1 MRRIVTPILMLV
13 AIVAIADTPKYLTL
27 HARGKVESYSISNI
41 RKITF
46 GKQTANNLEV
56 YLKSKTTV
64 DNFPYSTF
72 EKGVFEVEPSGV
84 EGELTDNDDLS
95 IIDNDDLSIIYN
107 AGLQEIKVSSSQEIT
122 AIVVCNLNGVVVE
135 MLSPMTTEA
144 TVSLADYAS
153 GMYVVKAV
161 TATAT
166 QTQKVIK

>member
-1 MRRIVTPILMLV
+1 MKKLITLFLLSV
-13 AIVAIADTPKYLTL
+13 AIVAMADTPKYLTL
-27 HARGKVESYSISNI
+27 HGGGKVKSYSIGDI

-64 DNFPYSTF
+64 DNYPYSTF

-84 EGELTDNDDLS
+84 EGVMADNNDLS
-95 IIDNDDLSIIYN
+95 VAYN
-107 AGLQEIKVSSSQEIT
+107 TGSQEIMVSSSQEIT
-122 AIVVCNLNGVVVE
+122 AIVVCNLNGMVVE
-135 MLSPMTTEA
+135 MLTPMTTEA

-166 QTQKVIK
+166 QTQKIVKR

>member
-13 AIVAIADTPKYLTL
+13 AIVVMADTPKYLTL
-27 HARGKVESYSISNI
+27 HAGGKVESYSISNI

-56 YLKSKTTV
+56 YQKSKTTV
-64 DNFPYSTF
+64 DNYPYSTF
-72 EKGVFEVEPSGV
+72 EKGIFEVEPSGV
-84 EGELTDNDDLS
+84 EGVMADNNELS
-95 IIDNDDLSIIYN
+95 VAYN
-107 AGLQEIKVSSSQEIT
+107 SGSQEIMVSSSQEIT
-122 AIVVCNLNGVVVE
+122 AIVVCNLNGMVVE
-135 MLSPMTTEA
+135 MLTPMTTEA

-166 QTQKVIK
+166 QTQKIVKH

>member
-1 MRRIVTPILMLV
+1 MRRIVTPILMLF
-13 AIVAIADTPKYLTL
+13 AIVAMADTPKYLTL
-27 HARGKVESYSISNI
+27 HGGGKVESYSISNI

-64 DNFPYSTF
+64 DNYPYSTF
-72 EKGVFEVEPSGV
+72 EKGVFEVGTSGV
-84 EGELTDNDDLS
+84 EVVLT
-95 IIDNDDLSIIYN
+95 DNDDLSIIYN

-122 AIVVCNLNGVVVE
+122 AIVVCNLNGMVVE

-161 TATAT
+161 TAIAT
-166 QTQKVIK
+166 QTQKIVKH

>member
-1 MRRIVTPILMLV
+1 MRRIVTPIMMLV
-13 AIVAIADTPKYLTL
+13 AIVAMADTPKYLTL
-27 HARGKVESYSISNI
+27 HAGGKVESYSISNI

-56 YLKSKTTV
+56 YQKSKTTV
-64 DNFPYSTF
+64 DNYPYSTF

-84 EGELTDNDDLS
+84 EGVMADNNELS
-95 IIDNDDLSIIYN
+95 VVYN
-107 AGLQEIKVSSSQEIT
+107 SGSQEIMVSSSQEIT
-122 AIVVCNLNGVVVE
+122 AIVVCNLNGMVVE
-135 MLSPMTTEA
+135 MLTPMTTEA

-166 QTQKVIK
+166 QTQKIVKH

>member
-13 AIVAIADTPKYLTL
+13 AIVVMADTPKYLTL
-27 HARGKVESYSISNI
+27 HAGGKVESYSISNI

-56 YLKSKTTV
+56 YQKSKTTV
-64 DNFPYSTF
+64 DNYPYSTF
-72 EKGVFEVEPSGV
+72 EKGIFEVEPSGV
-84 EGELTDNDDLS
+84 EDVLAENDALT
-95 IIDNDDLSIIYN
+95 ITYN
-107 AGLQEIKVSSSQEIT
+107 AGVQEITVSSSQEIT
-122 AIVVCNLNGVVVE
+122 AVVVCNLNGMVVE
-135 MLSPMTTEA
+135 MLSPMTTET

-166 QTQKVIK
+166 QTQKIVKH